1 MSDFDSDNLLADWNA
16 VLSRAGSL
24 TASTA
29 GVTFS
34 GVWAERTDAFADIN
48 DQLRNEKR
56 FTVFT
61 TVTELPTP
69 PLLRQSIVRAS
80 VTYFV
85 EAVRADAENCGMEID
100 VKTTI

>member
-1 MSDFDSDNLLADWNA
+1 MGDFDTSDLLADWDSILA
-16 VLSRAGSL
+16 RAGAI
-24 TASTA
+24 TATTG

-34 GVWAERTDAFADIN
+34 GVWAERADAFADIN

-61 TVTELPTP
+61 TFTQLPTIP
-69 PLLRQSIVRAS
+69 ILRQTVIRSS

-85 EAVRADAENCGMEID
+85 EAVRSDAERCGMELD
-100 VKTTI
+100 VKTVI

>member
-1 MSDFDSDNLLADWNA
+1 MSDFASEQLLSDWNG
-16 VLSRAGSL
+16 VLARAGSL
-24 TASTA
+24 TAATA

-34 GVWAERTDAFADIN
+34 GVWAERADAFADIN

-61 TVTELPTP
+61 TVSQLPTP
-69 PLLRQSIVRAS
+69 PLLRQAIVRAS

-85 EAVRADAENCGMEID
+85 EAVRSDAEGCGMEID